1 MVGVPEYNLNTFKP
15 GFPPQYE
22 SPGKE
27 GDEMSLG
34 IDRRRWSWM
43 PIVGYQRLSLKDYPG
58 RLCAKAVI
66 PGCNFRCPYCTRRD
80 LIFDFLGMDW
90 VTFND
95 ILGHLYRVRGYITGF
110 CIGGGEPTIHNGLLE
125 FAFKV
130 KSVGYRIKL
139 DTNGTRPR
147 RINKLMEEKVLDYVA
162 MDIKAPLDRYGE
174 VIQKKVDLEAVE
186 ESIRL
191 LRRGSVDYE
200 FGTTVVPGLVE
211 ARDLQEIAQTLVGSR
226 RFVIRQFKV
235 RHPSVQARRLPRP
248 RIRFHP
254 PIQHRGA

>member
-1 MVGVPEYNLNTFKP
+1 
-15 GFPPQYE
+15 
-22 SPGKE
+22 
-27 GDEMSLG
+27 
-34 IDRRRWSWM
+34 
-43 PIVGYQRLSLKDYPG
+43 
-58 RLCAKAVI
+58 
-66 PGCNFRCPYCTRRD
+66 
-80 LIFDFLGMDW
+80 
-90 VTFND
+90 
-95 ILGHLYRVRGYITGF
+95 VRGYITGF

-174 VIQKKVDLEAVE
+174 VIQNKVDLEAVE

-226 RFVIRQFKV
+226 RFVIRQFKSGGCLDPEFDSIRPFSLQELEKMRDMISPYFAEV
-235 RHPSVQARRLPRP
+235 RIER
-248 RIRFHP
+248 
-254 PIQHRGA
+254 